1 MYNQNV
7 FVFFSNQ
14 QKEIVS
20 QSEGDQKVPR
30 HSGALKTHKEPTH
43 ITTKNILEVISCFIM
58 SLWLLQHNLLT
69 LLLRLYLC
77 CTFTISAMT
86 LNTLLGN

>member
-43 ITTKNILEVISCFIM
+43 EPFDSDQSISINVIERSKVNNPAAFK
-58 SLWLLQHNLLT
+58 H
-69 LLLRLYLC
+69 
-77 CTFTISAMT
+77 
-86 LNTLLGN
+86 